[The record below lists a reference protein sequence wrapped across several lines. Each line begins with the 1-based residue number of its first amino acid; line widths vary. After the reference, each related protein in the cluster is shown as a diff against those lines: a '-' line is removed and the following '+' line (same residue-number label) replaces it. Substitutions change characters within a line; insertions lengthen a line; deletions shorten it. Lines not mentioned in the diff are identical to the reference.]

1 MILTVTNDH
10 NLQVALGRIR
20 ESFKRDGG
28 YLRITVREGKDRT
41 HLQNALSHAWYEQLS
56 RELPEDTAE
65 GWKCFCKLHCGVP
78 ILRRD
83 DEDFR
88 ASYDAS
94 LKGMSYESK
103 LKAMRI
109 LPVTSLMTT
118 RQLGEYLEDVRN
130 VFAARGVV
138 LEFPDEM
145 RGAA

>member
-20 ESFKRDGG
+20 EAFKRDGG

-41 HLQNALSHAWYEQLS
+41 LLQNALSHAWYEQLS

-88 ASYDAS
+88 TSYDAS
-94 LKGMSYESK
+94 IKGMAYESK
-103 LKAMRI
+103 LKAMRL

-118 RQLGEYLEDVRN
+118 RQLGEYLEEVKAL
-130 VFAARGVV
+130 FHTRGVV
-138 LEFPDEM
+138 LEFPEDM
-145 RGAA
+145 RGAE

>member
-1 MILTVTNDH
+1 MILTITNDH
-10 NLQVALGRIR
+10 NLQVALGKIR
-20 ESFKRDGG
+20 EVFKRDGG
-28 YLRITVREGKDRT
+28 ILRVTVKDGKDRSY
-41 HLQNALSHAWYEQLS
+41 LQNSLSHAWYEQIA

>member
-20 ESFKRDGG
+20 EAFKRDGG

-41 HLQNALSHAWYEQLS
+41 LRQNALSFAWYEQLA
-56 RELPEDTAE
+56 RELPEDDEE
-65 GWKCFCKLHCGVP
+65 GWRRFCKLHCGVP

-88 ASYDAS
+88 TSYDAS
-94 LKGMSYESK
+94 IKGMAYESK

-118 RQLGEYLEDVRN
+118 RQLGEYLEEVKAL
-130 VFAARGVV
+130 FLARGVL
-138 LEFPDEM
+138 LEFPEEM

>member
-10 NLQVALGRIR
+10 NMQVALGRIR
-20 ESFKRDGG
+20 EAFKRDGG

-41 HLQNALSHAWYEQLS
+41 HLQNALSHAWYEQLA

-94 LKGMSYESK
+94 LKAMTYESK

-118 RQLGEYLEDVRN
+118 RQLGEYLEEVKAL
-130 VFAARGVV
+130 FLARGVL
-138 LEFPDEM
+138 LEFPEEM